1 MKISRKKKFLIGF
14 VFPAVAILLLRLFIT
29 KDQPVSIFGIRLMFL
44 LYLGWAVYGYFL
56 WVKWIARTAENA
68 GRSYQ
73 GFLVLGIF
81 LPVIAS
87 IIVLTFK
94 QAGTSK
100 KAEFN

>member
-1 MKISRKKKFLIGF
+1 MKISKKKKFLF
-14 VFPAVAILLLRLFIT
+14 VFVAPFVLILILTAITRNQSVATFAIGIWYAILL
-29 KDQPVSIFGIRLMFL
+29 
-44 LYLGWAVYGYFL
+44 GWVVYGYIL

-68 GRSYQ
+68 GRSYK

-94 QAGTSK
+94 QAGTSN